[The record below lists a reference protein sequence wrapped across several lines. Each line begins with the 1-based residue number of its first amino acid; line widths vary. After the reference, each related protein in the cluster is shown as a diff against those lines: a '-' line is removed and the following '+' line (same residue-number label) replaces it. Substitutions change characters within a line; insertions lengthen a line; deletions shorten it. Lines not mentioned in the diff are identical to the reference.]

1 MTLGGVSWFAAVS
14 RRRTW
19 GTPDSLWVVARIVV
33 MPFAARVHNAF
44 RWNGTKGAGVTDQGS
59 SERKSGSSGSQGSR
73 GGSGGSGGSRRSN
86 YSKSSSGRSGGYRGG
101 QSQRDD
107 RGGRGGGRDDRGR
120 YGRDDQR
127 GGGQDRDS
135 RGRNDR
141 GRDDRGGRDRREE
154 SGPPIP
160 DDVTGNEIELFI
172 WDELRALPDTKAQ
185 RVAQHL
191 EMVARLWEVNPQR
204 AREHAQAARDMVPR
218 LAILRQTLGMAA
230 YQLGDFGAARNEL
243 RAAQRISASDEFL
256 PVLADCERG
265 LGHPERALEVTSA
278 APRRLRKDVAAE
290 LLIVEAGA
298 RRDLGQ
304 PDAAVLALQTPLL
317 KERTSDPWAV
327 RYRYAYADALHEAG
341 RVDEARKWFA
351 AAAEIDGEGMTD
363 AAERLQD
370 LAP

>member
-19 GTPDSLWVVARIVV
+19 CTPDSLWVVARIVV

-135 RGRNDR
+135 R